1 MTSMGPF
8 TTELTRS
15 RITEA
20 MQVAGLVAVIRVDDG
35 AKLVNVCKAL
45 HDGGVICSEI
55 TMTSPGAVEAI
66 AEANEALGDQC
77 LIGVGSVLDTQ
88 MARQALDAG
97 AQFVVSPVASPEVID
112 TAHQYDKPI
121 IAGALTPTEILSA
134 WQGGADLVKVFPAQ
148 HFGPRYLQDLLAPM
162 PDLQLVPT
170 GGVDLDTVGQ
180 WLAAG
185 AVCLGVGSSLVR
197 RNLISVGD
205 WSGLADLARR
215 YVDAVQRARADDG

>member
-1 MTSMGPF
+1 MS
-8 TTELTRS
+8 
-15 RITEA
+15 
-20 MQVAGLVAVIRVDDG
+20 GLIAVIRVDDG
-35 AKLVNVCKAL
+35 ANLVNVCKAL
-45 HDGGVICSEI
+45 HDGGVMCSEI

-97 AQFVVSPVASPEVID
+97 AQFVVSPVTSLDVID
-112 TAHQYDKPI
+112 TAHQYDKPV

-162 PDLQLVPT
+162 PHLRLVPT

-197 RNLISVGD
+197 RDLISVGD

-215 YVDAVQRARADDG
+215 YVDAVRRARAGG